1 MRVEVMI
8 YIYGAVCVSM
18 IVFNMIYNLL
28 LKRSEPRL
36 KHRSQNMA
44 RMIALQIDRVRRGE
58 PVEETHIAYLRHK
71 LRRVKYL
78 VVFDRVLKPLVEEDD
93 LDSCVQSYLTQI
105 QSVALYLA
113 LVYEKRENT
122 QAAYFSY
129 MLSRYMLQRHLPMQ
143 SIQEVLLD
151 YVAKDNLYCRV
162 NGLQALYAFGNV
174 DHILTALKLQDSGE
188 VFIHEKIL
196 TEGLLSFTGDHDA
209 LIKCLW
215 EQLSSFSEH
224 TQLAIL
230 NYIRFRTGAYTR
242 EMFAIMQN
250 EREGKELRL
259 AAIRYFGRYPYEPAL
274 EPLLA
279 FAEDSDPLKWE
290 YATVS
295 VSALAGYPGERV
307 IDALKDALHSAN
319 WYVRY
324 AAAVSLE
331 TLQVTYDDLIDIM
344 NGNDRYAREMI
355 MYRLESRRM
364 QKASV

>member
-28 LKRSEPRL
+28 LKGSELRLNKRS
-36 KHRSQNMA
+36 RSMCSQVEA
-44 RMIALQIDRVRRGE
+44 QLARVRQGK
-58 PVEETHIAYLRHK
+58 PVEETHKAYLRHK
-71 LRRVKYL
+71 LRRVKNL
-78 VVFDRVLKPLVEEDD
+78 IAFDRVLKPMVEDGTD
-93 LDSCVQSYLTQI
+93 PAVQAYLTQI
-105 QSVALYLA
+105 QSVALYLG
-113 LVYEKRENT
+113 LVYGKRENM

-129 MLSRYMLQRHLPMQ
+129 ILSLYMLQKHMPLQ

-174 DHILTALKLQDSGE
+174 DHILTALKLQDRGE
-188 VFIHEKIL
+188 VFLHEKIL
-196 TEGLLSFTGDHDA
+196 TEGLLTFTGDHDE
-209 LIKCLW
+209 LIHRLW
-215 EQLSSFSEH
+215 EQFSTFSSR

-230 NYIRFRTGAYTR
+230 NYIRFRTGGYAR
-242 EMFAIMQN
+242 EMLEIMGDT
-250 EREGKELRL
+250 EEEKELRL
-259 AAIRYFGRYPYEPAL
+259 AAIRYFGRYPYAPAL
-274 EPLLA
+274 NMMLA
-279 FAEDSDPLKWE
+279 FAEDCDPMNWE

-295 VSALAGYPGERV
+295 VSALAAYPREQVLGT
-307 IDALKDALHSAN
+307 LKDALRSAN

-331 TLQVTYDDLIDIM
+331 TLQVTYDDLLDIM
-344 NGNDRYAREMI
+344 NGTDRYAREMI

>member
-8 YIYGAVCVSM
+8 YIYGAVCASM

-28 LKRSEPRL
+28 LKSSEPRL
-36 KHRSQNMA
+36 NKRSQKMA
-44 RMIALQIDRVRRGE
+44 GVIQLQIERVRRGE
-58 PVEETHIAYLRHK
+58 AVEESHIAYLQHK
-71 LRRVKYL
+71 LRRIKYL
-78 VVFDRVLKPLVEEDD
+78 IAFDRVLKPLVQDGMD
-93 LDSCVQSYLTQI
+93 PFVQDYLTQI
-105 QSVALYLA
+105 QSVALYLGV
-113 LVYEKRENT
+113 VYGKRENT

-129 MLSRYMLQRHLPMQ
+129 ILSRYMLQRHMDIQ
-143 SIQEVLLD
+143 SIQEVLLE
-151 YVAKDNLYCRV
+151 YVEKDNLYCRV

-188 VFIHEKIL
+188 IFIHEKIL

-209 LIKCLW
+209 LIHSLW
-215 EQLSSFSEH
+215 DELSSFSEH

-230 NYIRFRTGAYTR
+230 NYIRFRSGAYTR

-250 EREGKELRL
+250 ERMGKELRL

-290 YATVS
+290 YTTVS

-307 IDALKDALHSAN
+307 IDALKNALHSAN

-331 TLQVTYDDLIDIM
+331 ALQVTYDDLIDIM

-355 MYRLESRRM
+355 TYRLESRRM